1 MRVRLTLIHFPT
13 WTENPFRSA
22 LLFPLARLCVG
33 GVGRGARGAAVM
45 ATAARA
51 EETAVRSERES
62 RRETREVVS
71 DWVRDHRRRAEE
83 FRENYSALLDRLG
96 FSSPLSCRT
105 TGVS

>member
-1 MRVRLTLIHFPT
+1 M
-13 WTENPFRSA
+13 ENAKRI
-22 LLFPLARLCVG
+22 RIVK
-33 GVGRGARGAAVM
+33 RGGAAV
-45 ATAARA
+45 AAAVADEGDTAAA
-51 EETAVRSERES
+51 RSEREA

-105 TGVS
+105 TGA

>member
-1 MRVRLTLIHFPT
+1 M
-13 WTENPFRSA
+13 ENAKRI
-22 LLFPLARLCVG
+22 RIVK
-33 GVGRGARGAAVM
+33 RGGAAV
-45 ATAARA
+45 AA
-51 EETAVRSERES
+51 AVADEGDAAAARSEREA

-105 TGVS
+105 TGA